1 MNSENISTAIGEID
15 EQIVSPAAE
24 RRAECYKEKK
34 AGGNRGR
41 KIWLSVASA
50 AACLGIVGGIFAMSK
65 ESGILILPEPSSG
78 NDGVFDTNGES
89 GISDSVFAEMLAKAV
104 YPEAAPYP
112 DESQYFGVTGGFD
125 DEAFDRVYEP
135 WREQKSARRD
145 ASLSLSGLSAFY
157 QSTVPAFL
165 SGSGNENR
173 VYSPISLYSALSML
187 AETTDGESREQ
198 ILALLN
204 TENIEAL
211 REQAKNL
218 WAANYRN
225 DGATTAILANS
236 VWLNQGVNFVR
247 KTVDRLAGDYYASSY
262 RGDPASEEMNRLL
275 RDWLNEQTGGL
286 LEEAVKNTGLS
297 PETVMALYSTVYFRA
312 KWDQE
317 FREQNNDE
325 KIFHSVSGDVTAEFM
340 NATNHN
346 GAYYWGEDF
355 GAYQLRF
362 ADGGG
367 MWLILPDED
376 KTTDDVLAS
385 GEYLEMI
392 ESRFTNKIWE
402 NVKGLIVHYS
412 VPKFDVSS
420 DIGLNEGLEALGV
433 TDIFDA
439 ATADFSPLAENSE
452 ELYVSTARHAA
463 RVVIDEQGCTAAAF
477 TEMAICGAAMPPDE
491 EMDFIVDR
499 PFLFVITG
507 DTGGILFAGTVNS
520 L

>member
-1 MNSENISTAIGEID
+1 MNSEKISESIGELD
-15 EQIVSPAAE
+15 EKIVSPAAE

-34 AGGNRGR
+34 AGENRGR
-41 KIWLSVASA
+41 KIRLSVASA
-50 AACLGIVGGIFAMSK
+50 AACLGIVGGIFAMSRGD
-65 ESGILILPEPSSG
+65 GIFVSAS
-78 NDGVFDTNGES
+78 
-89 GISDSVFAEMLAKAV
+89 AETLAKAV

-112 DESQYFGVTGGFD
+112 DESQYSGVPGEFDLGGFNQ
-125 DEAFDRVYEP
+125 AYEP
-135 WREQKSARRD
+135 WWEQKSARRD
-145 ASLSLSGLSAFY
+145 AARSLSGLSAFY

-165 SGSGNENR
+165 SGSGSENR

-204 TENIEAL
+204 MENIEAL

-225 DGATTAILANS
+225 DGATTTILANS
-236 VWLNQGVNFVR
+236 VWLNQGVDFVR
-247 KTVDRLAGDYYASSY
+247 ETVDRLAGDYYASSY
-262 RGDPASEEMNRLL
+262 RGDPVSEEMNRLL

-286 LEEAVKNTGLS
+286 LEEAVKNTELS

-312 KWDQE
+312 KWDWE
-317 FREQNNDE
+317 FESVNNDE
-325 KIFHSVSGDVTAEFM
+325 KIFHGVSGDVAAEFM
-340 NATNHN
+340 NRTDVDT
-346 GAYYWGEDF
+346 YYWGKDY
-355 GAYQLRF
+355 GAVNLYF

-376 KTTDDVLAS
+376 KTVDDVLAS

-392 ESRFTNKIWE
+392 EKMYRYEWE
-402 NVKGLIVHYS
+402 DRQDLIVHFS
-412 VPKFDVSS
+412 IPKFDVSS
-420 DIGLNEGLEALGV
+420 EIKLNEELKALGV
-433 TDIFDA
+433 ADIFDA
-439 ATADFSPLAENSE
+439 GTADFSPLAENPE
-452 ELYVSTARHAA
+452 EFYVSSARHAA

-477 TEMAICGAAMPPDE
+477 TEISVEGGGGFVPPE
-491 EMDFIVDR
+491 EEVYFVLDR
-499 PFLFVITG
+499 PFLFVITS

>member
-1 MNSENISTAIGEID
+1 MNSEKISESIGELD
-15 EQIVSPAAE
+15 EKIVSPAAE
-24 RRAECYKEKK
+24 RRAEYYKEKK
-34 AGGNRGR
+34 AGGNRSR
-41 KIWLSVASA
+41 KIRFSIVSA
-50 AACLGIVGGIFAMSK
+50 AACLGIVGGIFAMSR
-65 ESGILILPEPSSG
+65 G
-78 NDGVFDTNGES
+78 D
-89 GISDSVFAEMLAKAV
+89 GISVSASAETLAKAV

-112 DESQYFGVTGGFD
+112 DESQYFGSDGIFD
-125 DEAFDRVYEP
+125 GYAFDRVYEP
-135 WREQKSARRD
+135 WREQKKARWE
-145 ASLSLSGLSAFY
+145 AAEQLGGLSEFY
-157 QSTVPAFL
+157 RSTALTFL
-165 SGSGNENR
+165 SGAGSENR
-173 VYSPISLYSALSML
+173 VYSPISLYMALSML

-204 TENIEAL
+204 AENIEAL

-225 DGATTAILANS
+225 DGATTTILANS
-236 VWLNQGVNFVR
+236 VWLNQGVDFVQ

-262 RGDPASEEMNRLL
+262 RGDPASKEMNRLL

-286 LEEAVKNTGLS
+286 LEEAAEHTGLS

-317 FREQNNDE
+317 FQAENNDE
-325 KIFHSVSGDVTAEFM
+325 KIFHGASGDVTAEYM
-340 NATNHN
+340 NAMNSN
-346 GAYYWGEDF
+346 GVYYWGGDF

-376 KTTDDVLAS
+376 KTVDDVLAS

-392 ESRFTNKIWE
+392 KADWGKWE
-402 NVKGLIVHYS
+402 NQKNLIVHYS

-420 DIGLNEGLEALGV
+420 EINLNEGLEALGV

-439 ATADFSPLAENSE
+439 GTADFSPLAENPE
-452 ELYVSTARHAA
+452 DLCVSTARHAA

-477 TEMAICGAAMPPDE
+477 TEISVMAGGGAPPDE
-491 EMDFIVDR
+491 MDFVLDR
-499 PFLFVITG
+499 PFLFVIEN
-507 DTGGILFAGTVNS
+507 DTGGILFAGTVNV

>member
-1 MNSENISTAIGEID
+1 MNSEKISESIGELD
-15 EQIVSPAAE
+15 EKIVSPAAE

-50 AACLGIVGGIFAMSK
+50 AACLGIVGGIFAMNK
-65 ESGILILPEPSSG
+65 ESGIVILPEPPGENEEDPDRYKG
-78 NDGVFDTNGES
+78 NEVP
-89 GISDSVFAEMLAKAV
+89 DSVFAELLAKAV

-112 DESQYFGVTGGFD
+112 DESQYFGVSGGFD
-125 DEAFDRVYEP
+125 DEGFDRVYKP
-135 WREQKSARRD
+135 WQKQGAARRN
-145 ASLSLSGLSAFY
+145 AAHSLSGLSAFY

-165 SGSGNENR
+165 SGSGSENR
-173 VYSPISLYSALSML
+173 VYSPISLYSALAML

-204 TENIEAL
+204 MENIEAL

-236 VWLNQGVNFVR
+236 VWLNQGVDFVR
-247 KTVDRLAGDYYASSY
+247 ETVDRLAGDYYASSY
-262 RGDPASEEMNRLL
+262 RGDPESEEMNRLL

-340 NATNHN
+340 NATNYI
-346 GAYYWGEDF
+346 GIYYWGEDF

-376 KTTDDVLAS
+376 KTVDDVLAS

-392 ESRFTNKIWE
+392 EKINRNKWE
-402 NVKGLIVHYS
+402 NQKYLIVHYS

-420 DIGLNEGLEALGV
+420 EIKLNEGLEALGV

-439 ATADFSPLAENSE
+439 AAADFSPLAENSE

-477 TEMAICGAAMPPDE
+477 TAMMLAGGSPPSEE
-491 EMDFIVDR
+491 EMDFVLDR
-499 PFLFVITG
+499 PFLFVVTG

>member
-1 MNSENISTAIGEID
+1 MNSENIGKAVSAEKLSAAIGEID

-34 AGGNRGR
+34 AGEKSENRGR
-41 KIWLSVASA
+41 KIWLSVVSA

-65 ESGILILPEPSSG
+65 G
-78 NDGVFDTNGES
+78 S
-89 GISDSVFAEMLAKAV
+89 GISVSVSAETLAKAV

-112 DESQYFGVTGGFD
+112 DESQYFGVLGGFD
-125 DEAFDRVYEP
+125 DEGFDRVYEP
-135 WREQKSARRD
+135 WHEQKVARRE
-145 ASLSLSGLSAFY
+145 AANQLGGLSAFY
-157 QSTVPAFL
+157 QSTVQTFL
-165 SGSGNENR
+165 SDSGSENR
-173 VYSPISLYSALSML
+173 VYSPISLYSALAML

-204 TENIEAL
+204 MENIEAL

-225 DGATTAILANS
+225 DGATTTILANS
-236 VWLNQGVNFVR
+236 VWLNQGVNFVQ

-297 PETVMALYSTVYFRA
+297 PETVMVLYSTVYFRA

-325 KIFHSVSGDVTAEFM
+325 KIFHGVSGDVTAEFM
-340 NATNHN
+340 NATNSG

-392 ESRFTNKIWE
+392 EKVNRNKWE
-402 NVKGLIVHYS
+402 NCKRLIVHYS

-420 DIGLNEGLEALGV
+420 DIGLNEGLKALGV

-439 ATADFSPLAENSE
+439 GTADFSPLAENSE
-452 ELYVSTARHAA
+452 ELCVSTARHAA

-477 TEMAICGAAMPPDE
+477 TEMAVSGAAMPPDE
-491 EMDFIVDR
+491 EMDFVLDR

-507 DTGGILFAGTVNS
+507 DTGGILFAGTVNV

>member
-1 MNSENISTAIGEID
+1 MNSEKISESIGELD
-15 EQIVSPAAE
+15 EKIVSPAAK

-41 KIWLSVASA
+41 KIWLSAASA
-50 AACLGIVGGIFAMSK
+50 AACLGIVGGIFAMSRVG
-65 ESGILILPEPSSG
+65 EG
-78 NDGVFDTNGES
+78 DGFFVS
-89 GISDSVFAEMLAKAV
+89 ASAETLAKAV

-112 DESQYFGVTGGFD
+112 DESRYSGAPGEFDLYGFNQ
-125 DEAFDRVYEP
+125 AYEP

-145 ASLSLSGLSAFY
+145 AAKRLSGLSAFY

-165 SGSGNENR
+165 SGSGSENR
-173 VYSPISLYSALSML
+173 VYSPISLYSALAML

-204 TENIEAL
+204 MENIEAL

-218 WAANYRN
+218 WTANYQN
-225 DGATTAILANS
+225 DGASTTILANS
-236 VWLNQGVNFVR
+236 VWLNQGVDFVR
-247 KTVDRLAGDYYASSY
+247 ETVDRLAGDYYASSY

-286 LEEAVKNTGLS
+286 LEEAVKNTELS

-312 KWDQE
+312 KWDWE
-317 FREQNNDE
+317 FESVNNDE
-325 KIFHSVSGDVTAEFM
+325 KIFHGVSGDVTAEFM
-340 NATNHN
+340 NATNDA
-346 GAYYWGEDF
+346 GAYYWGEDY
-355 GAYQLRF
+355 GAIDLFF

-376 KTTDDVLAS
+376 KTVDDVLAS

-392 ESRFTNKIWE
+392 EKMYRYEWKDRQDM
-402 NVKGLIVHYS
+402 IVHYS

-420 DIGLNEGLEALGV
+420 EIKLNEGLEALGV

-439 ATADFSPLAENSE
+439 GIADFSPLAEEPE
-452 ELYVSTARHAA
+452 ELHVSSARHAA

-477 TEMAICGAAMPPDE
+477 TELAVRGGGGYVPKE
-491 EMDFIVDR
+491 EIHFVLDR
-499 PFLFVITG
+499 PFLFVITS
-507 DTGGILFAGTVNS
+507 DTGGILFTGTVNV